1 MLCPAFP
8 HQLRVAVAVGASAL
22 ALPAAASAEAVPPA
36 QANSDRG
43 AFLEY
48 ASPPAQPA
56 AVCIVDSGVDLNPD
70 TQPEVV
76 YRTALDGGDP
86 DDVAPDKHGTL
97 MAMMAAAPVNGW
109 GMVGAAPAAVRIVS
123 VRVESPGQTT
133 FPFSSYRDGMAKCQ
147 GLASTYNIKVISL
160 SLTATQQ
167 PQGNDIAQL
176 NEFVD
181 SARNYGLDVV
191 AAAGNEDGP
200 VDSPASSSHVV
211 AVGAGDPNH
220 AFCSFSN
227 RGPGLSLIAPGCSL
241 DAADPTTGEAD
252 SGVYQGTSPATA
264 ITAGVL
270 AALRA
275 YRPDLTVDQ
284 AEQLLE
290 QTAQAY
296 YSGNLDATGL
306 FNAAGLGQVVAD
318 GQAKLPKPATK
329 SQPPSTPT
337 STPSHQVATGRQYPR
352 PRARVRVRHSHVVV
366 TALNLPV
373 QGSMRVSEIHYTP
386 GDFGGIKTMMLR
398 RTTNRASLTLPLRS
412 KVNRIAVRFIDPQH
426 RIGDSSSLTVNV
438 PSR

>member
-1 MLCPAFP
+1 VAL
-8 HQLRVAVAVGASAL
+8 AVAASSL

-43 AFLEY
+43 AFMEY

-70 TQPEVV
+70 TQPEVI

-86 DDVAPDKHGTL
+86 GDVAPDKHGTL

-167 PQGNDIAQL
+167 PQGNDIAYLQ
-176 NEFVD
+176 NRID

-200 VDSPASSSHVV
+200 IDSPASSPHVV

-220 AFCSFSN
+220 AFCPFSN
-227 RGPGLSLIAPGCSL
+227 RGQGLGLVAPGCSL
-241 DAADPTTGEAD
+241 DAADPTTGEPNN
-252 SGVYQGTSPATA
+252 GVYQGTSPATA
-264 ITAGVL
+264 ITASVL

-290 QTAQAY
+290 QTAQTY

-306 FNAAGLGQVVAD
+306 FNSAGLGQVVAD

-329 SQPPSTPT
+329 SQPPASRLAGPLGHHV
-337 STPSHQVATGRQYPR
+337 PARPRRQYPR
-352 PRARVRVRHSHVVV
+352 PRARVRVRHTHVVV
-366 TALNLPV
+366 QALNLPA
-373 QGSMRVSEIHYTP
+373 QGSMGVSEIHYTP
-386 GDFGGIKTMMLR
+386 GDFGGIKTVMLR
-398 RTTNRASLTLPLRS
+398 RTTTRATLTLTLRPT
-412 KVNRIAVRFIDPQH
+412 VNRVVVRFIDPRH
-426 RIGDSSSLTVNV
+426 RIGDSYSLTVNI
-438 PSR
+438 PRR